1 MMRSRWLVLLA
12 VVVGG
17 CHKSD
22 PAARERVV
30 ERDQLRREVAGLRS
44 LQELAPGKLMDREH
58 EAIVSVSDTLLRE
71 LLVAAFPIT
80 VELRNKIAVT
90 LTGATVAF
98 RANVA
103 RVEIV
108 GEARRTRFPYVSAS
122 VFLRGALDGFVVK
135 ESQSLRARISVDD
148 VSLDTPAG
156 APASLEPVV
165 INALQYIIERGLPEL
180 TASLPALTI
189 PVRLDQAMSLP
200 GFGPEGAFAIQ
211 PSTAPMTI
219 QASRV
224 IAFQNR
230 LWMILRVE
238 LGEFT
243 SVAETAP

>member
-1 MMRSRWLVLLA
+1 MKRLLRVA
-12 VVVGG
+12 CMALGVAA
-17 CHKSD
+17 CHEPD
-22 PAARERVV
+22 PTARERVV
-30 ERDQLRREVAGLRS
+30 ERDQLRREVAGLRT
-44 LQELAPGKLMDREH
+44 LQTLAPGKLMDREH

-80 VELRNKIAVT
+80 VELRNKISVT
-90 LTGATVAF
+90 LTSATVAF

-103 RVEIV
+103 QVEIV
-108 GEARRTRFPYVSAS
+108 GQARRTRFPHVSAS

-156 APASLEPVV
+156 APASLDPLV
-165 INALQYIIERGLPEL
+165 IGALQYIIERGLPEL
-180 TASLPALTI
+180 TASLPAVTI
-189 PVRLDQAMSLP
+189 PVRLDQTMSLP

-219 QASRV
+219 TASRV

-230 LWMILRVE
+230 LWMILRVD
-238 LGEFT
+238 LGDFISLPDST
-243 SVAETAP
+243 T

>member
-1 MMRSRWLVLLA
+1 MMRLPWLVVLA

-17 CHKSD
+17 CHTSD

-44 LQELAPGKLMDREH
+44 LQELAPGKIMDREH

-80 VELRNKIAVT
+80 VELRNKISVT

-98 RANVA
+98 RSNVA

-108 GEARRTRFPYVSAS
+108 GQARRTRFPQVSAA

-156 APASLEPVV
+156 APASLDPLV

-180 TASLPALTI
+180 TASLPNVTI

-200 GFGPEGAFAIQ
+200 GFGPEGAFAIA

-243 SVAETAP
+243 SVPEVTP

>member
-1 MMRSRWLVLLA
+1 VMVA
-12 VVVGG
+12 G
-17 CHKSD
+17 CHQSD

-30 ERDQLRREVAGLRS
+30 ERDQLRREVTGLRA
-44 LQELAPGKLMDREH
+44 LQKLAPGKIMDREH

-80 VELRNKIAVT
+80 VELPNRIAVT
-90 LTGATVAF
+90 LTGATVVF

-108 GEARRTRFPYVSAS
+108 GQARRTRFPHVSAS

-156 APASLEPVV
+156 APASLDPLV

-180 TASLPALTI
+180 TASLPAVTI

-211 PSTAPMTI
+211 PSRAPMTI

-230 LWMILRVE
+230 LWMILRVD
-238 LGEFT
+238 LGEFVSVPDT
-243 SVAETAP
+243 SP